1 MFLNSEWVSCGQ
13 HVIGHICLSRL
24 IVLCLLIVMFGL
36 FTFNGT
42 SNMVGIKSTTVLA
55 VILCL
60 LLPLLDYLNIFISLV
75 LPTIYLLIYTYF

>member
-1 MFLNSEWVSCGQ
+1 
-13 HVIGHICLSRL
+13 
-24 IVLCLLIVMFGL
+24 MFGL

-75 LPTIYLLIYTYF
+75 LPTIYLFIYTYF